1 MVTKLT
7 DLTRQMFKIKN
18 VCKKYNLMTYLKCCF
33 VDNSVSPTFSWKEDS
48 KVLNS
53 RLLGRFLFPLMRL
66 LAILSFERYAIILEG
81 MTENTQPK

>member
-1 MVTKLT
+1 
-7 DLTRQMFKIKN
+7 MFKIKN

>member
-1 MVTKLT
+1 
-7 DLTRQMFKIKN
+7 MFKIKN
-18 VCKKYNLMTYLKCCF
+18 VYKKYNLMTYLKCCF